1 MESSSTVYEDLTRA
15 DLVAIHLRDLFRAA
29 RREDAYI
36 PLYMLAELIAN
47 SFDTD
52 ERRLLAEYLLRYD
65 LLLRHDLGETDA
77 GDAA

>member
-29 RREDAYI
+29 RREDAYVE
-36 PLYMLAELIAN
+36 LSTLAELIAD
-47 SFDTD
+47 SFDAD
-52 ERRLLAEYLLRYD
+52 ERRLLADYLLKYD
-65 LLLRHDLGETDA
+65 FGATAA

>member
-29 RREDAYI
+29 RREDAYV
-36 PLYMLAELIAN
+36 PLSTLAELIAD
-47 SFDTD
+47 SFDAD
-52 ERRLLAEYLLRYD
+52 ERRLLADYLLGY
-65 LLLRHDLGETDA
+65 DLGETAA